1 MPAKSVAQQQLMAMA
16 YALKKGEMKSTEAS
30 QEVKDLAAGMTLK
43 QLRDYAATSHEGL
56 PDKVKESGLTGFLSA
71 GPFPR
76 LNSYPQNIATQWIST
91 LRDRQDNM
99 IQSFLDF
106 ISTKEDKE
114 KEKEDA
120 NEGAVLGLPGVATPQ
135 GTPGMGNVTPPSA
148 GNVGSGDRFDNGSE
162 DEDGK
167 LGIMSYEDYKKWLK
181 KWQEQQVQKKDA
193 SKESLIK
200 K

>member
-16 YALKKGEMKSTEAS
+16 YALKKGEMKSDEAS

-43 QLRDYAATSHEGL
+43 QLRDYAETSHEGL

-76 LNSYPQNIATQWIST
+76 LNSYPQNIATQWVST
-91 LRDRQDNM
+91 LRDRQDTM

-106 ISTKEDKE
+106 ISTKDKKKKDDE
-114 KEKEDA
+114 EA

-162 DEDGK
+162 DDEDK
-167 LGIMSYEDYKKWLK
+167 IGILSYEDYKKWVK
-181 KWQEQQVQKKDA
+181 KWQKQKAQK
-193 SKESLIK
+193 
-200 K
+200 

>member
-1 MPAKSVAQQQLMAMA
+1 MPAKSVVQQQLMAMA
-16 YALKKGEMKSTEAS
+16 YALKKGEMESDEAS
-30 QEVKDLAAGMTLK
+30 QEVKDLAANMTLK
-43 QLRDYAATSHEGL
+43 QLRDYAATSHEDL

-76 LNSYPQNIATQWIST
+76 LNSYPQNVATQWIST

-106 ISTKEDKE
+106 ISKKEEKEEDKE
-114 KEKEDA
+114 ET
-120 NEGAVLGLPGVATPQ
+120 NEGAVLGMPGVATPQ

-162 DEDGK
+162 DAEDK
-167 LGIMSYEDYKKWLK
+167 VGIMSYEDYKKWVK
-181 KWQEQQVQKKDA
+181 KWQKQKVQK
-193 SKESLIK
+193 
-200 K
+200 